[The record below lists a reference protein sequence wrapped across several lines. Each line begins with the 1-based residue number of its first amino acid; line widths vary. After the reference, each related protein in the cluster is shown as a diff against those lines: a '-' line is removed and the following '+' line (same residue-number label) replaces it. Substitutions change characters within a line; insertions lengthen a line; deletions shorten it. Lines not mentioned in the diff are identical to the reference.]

1 MFVVTLADLRYKE
14 IINLQNGHRMGYVCD
29 AEITLPDGE
38 VRALIVPG
46 VSRFFGL
53 LGREEDMVIP
63 WEKITKIGEDIILV
77 DMEMDLRRHEY
88 RTPAKKRL
96 F

>member
-14 IINLQNGHRMGYVCD
+14 IINLQNGHRLGYVCD

-46 VSRFFGL
+46 ASRFFGI
-53 LGREEDMVIP
+53 LGREEDVIIP

>member
-14 IINLQNGHRMGYVCD
+14 IINLQNGHRLGYVCD

-46 VSRFFGL
+46 ASRFFGI